1 MNRILVVT
9 NAAAGTN
16 EQEAVD
22 AALDVL
28 RKGAEVEVAETSTPD
43 ELDEV
48 IAGLRRPHGRRL
60 RRRRHAARGGQRAR
74 PRRTSSAPPTSA

>member
-43 ELDEV
+43 GARRGDRRSGRSRGR
-48 IAGLRRPHGRRL
+48 GLRR
-60 RRRRHAARGGQRAR
+60 
-74 PRRTSSAPPTSA
+74 

>member
-28 RKGAEVEVAETSTPD
+28 RTDAEVEVAETSTPE

-48 IAGLRRPHGRRL
+48 DRRSGRPHGRGL
-60 RRRRHAARGGQRAR
+60 RR
-74 PRRTSSAPPTSA
+74 